1 MALYSTWFLVVALV
15 LFWCSVAIIFYS
27 YFFFPVMLKWLPGNK
42 TIQSPGFSKDD
53 DLPLVSI
60 LIAAFNEQEVIEQKI
75 RSIFQTTYPIS
86 QIEVLIGSD
95 ASTDKT
101 NSIVTGLMCEFR
113 NLKFFPFSQRRGKGN
128 VVNELNKH
136 ATGKILIFTDAN
148 VMLDNNTIFEL
159 VRYFKDEKIGLVD
172 SQMLNTNLHPGGIS
186 FQERAYIAREVFIK
200 HCESVLWGTMMG
212 PFGGCY
218 AIRTDVYEPVPSN
231 FLVDDFYV
239 NMIVLEKGYKCIN
252 NLEAKVYEDVSN
264 NLTDEFKRKIRIS
277 TGNFQNLKRFSH
289 LLWHKTKGL
298 SFCFISHKAL
308 RWTGPF
314 FLISAFMFNLVL
326 AVYSPLYFYIFILH
340 CLLFVLPLL
349 DLLLKSTGFNIS
361 LLRFVT
367 HFYSMNLA
375 LLAGFFKS
383 LNKIES
389 NVWKPTQ
396 RNQA

>member
-1 MALYSTWFLVVALV
+1 MAINVTCFLTIALV
-15 LFWCSVAIIFYS
+15 IFWLSVGIIFYS
-27 YFFFPVMLKWLPGNK
+27 YVFFPLILRWLAGKRN
-42 TIQSPGFSKDD
+42 IDAQSFTPED

-60 LIAAFNEQEVIEQKI
+60 LIAAYNEEDVIKQKI
-75 RSIFQTTYPIS
+75 ESVYQTIYPTS
-86 QIEVLIGSD
+86 RIEVLIGSD
-95 ASTDKT
+95 ASIDKT
-101 NSIVTGLMCEFR
+101 NSIVNSLLGEYP
-113 NLKFFPFSQRRGKGN
+113 NLKFFPFTQRRGKGN
-128 VVNELNKH
+128 VVNELYKN
-136 ATGKILIFTDAN
+136 ASGSILIFTDAN
-148 VMLDNNTIFEL
+148 VMLNKDTIFEL
-159 VRYFKDEKIGLVD
+159 VRYFKDEKVGLVD

-186 FQERAYIAREVFIK
+186 FQERAYIAREVYIK

-218 AIRTDVYEPVPSN
+218 AIRTDIYEPVPPN

-239 NMIVLEKGYKCIN
+239 NMIVLEKGYKCVN

-264 NLTDEFKRKIRIS
+264 NLTVEFKRKIRIS

-298 SFCFISHKAL
+298 SFCFISHKTL

-314 FLISAFMFNLVL
+314 FLVSAFISNLVL
-326 AVYSPLYFYIFILH
+326 AAYSSLYFYIFILH

-349 DLLLKSTGFNIS
+349 DLLFKKAGYNNS
-361 LLRFVT
+361 LLRFIT

-375 LLAGFFKS
+375 LLVGFIKS
-383 LNKIES
+383 LKKIES